1 MLENKAGR
9 YDIGDIVMTSHSA
22 NNRYTAR
29 LNSSF
34 ANATYSGTAS
44 IVDFIK
50 DIKGITIDRELPA
63 LTTESLMD
71 MLIQQA
77 EIACLH
83 KGEKRAIAE
92 LRKHTLWYL
101 GNLIGSKTLKVKASM
116 INSLDE
122 LKTVCCMAIHEGLQ
136 PRG

>member
-1 MLENKAGR
+1 MDILEETKADFVMIARGAQGNPHIFSQCIALDEGR
-9 YDIGDIVMTSHSA
+9 
-22 NNRYTAR
+22 
-29 LNSSF
+29 
-34 ANATYSGTAS
+34 
-44 IVDFIK
+44 
-50 DIKGITIDRELPA
+50 EWPE

-83 KGEKRAIAE
+83 KGEKKAVAE

-101 GNLIGSKTLKVKASM
+101 GNLPCSKTLKVRASM

-122 LKTVCCMAIHEGLQ
+122 LKTVCRMAIQEGLQ